1 MRSSSRSTY
10 ARSQCLRT
18 GGAPT
23 PTRPLSQVDTV
34 PHSETHGFDNAA
46 KSRAAYAQCHEL
58 LAGCCNI
65 ITQNGGVARELTP
78 TDWHLLSNIVM
89 SHPFHAR
96 LLDAA
101 LPLGTSVAAAL
112 PSAGAC

>member
-18 GGAPT
+18 EGAPT
-23 PTRPLSQVDTV
+23 PTRPPSQVDTV
-34 PHSETHGFDNAA
+34 PHSETHGFEEDAN
-46 KSRAAYAQCHEL
+46 SHDAYARCHEL
-58 LAGCCNI
+58 LAECCDI

-78 TDWHLLSNIVM
+78 TDWELLSQMVV

-96 LLDAA
+96 MLD
-101 LPLGTSVAAAL
+101 
-112 PSAGAC
+112 

>member
-10 ARSQCLRT
+10 ARSQCGLRT
-18 GGAPT
+18 EGAPT

-34 PHSETHGFDNAA
+34 PHSETHGFDNADN
-46 KSRAAYAQCHEL
+46 SHVAYARCHEL
-58 LAGCCNI
+58 LAECCNI

-78 TDWHLLSNIVM
+78 TDWELLSKMVV

-96 LLDAA
+96 MLD
-101 LPLGTSVAAAL
+101 
-112 PSAGAC
+112 

>member
-18 GGAPT
+18 EGAPT

-34 PHSETHGFDNAA
+34 PHSETHGFE
-46 KSRAAYAQCHEL
+46 RAANSHVAYARCHKL
-58 LAGCCNI
+58 LAECCNI
-65 ITQNGGVARELTP
+65 ITRNGGVARELTP
-78 TDWHLLSNIVM
+78 TDWELLSKIVV

-96 LLDAA
+96 M
-101 LPLGTSVAAAL
+101 LG
-112 PSAGAC
+112 

>member
-18 GGAPT
+18 EGAPT

-34 PHSETHGFDNAA
+34 PHSETHGFERADN
-46 KSRAAYAQCHEL
+46 SHVAYARCHEL
-58 LAGCCNI
+58 LAGCCAV

-78 TDWHLLSNIVM
+78 TDWHLLSNIVV

-96 LLDAA
+96 MLR
-101 LPLGTSVAAAL
+101 LG
-112 PSAGAC
+112 

>member
-1 MRSSSRSTY
+1 MRASSRSTY

-46 KSRAAYAQCHEL
+46 NSRAAYAPCHKL
-58 LAGCCNI
+58 LAECCAA

-78 TDWHLLSNIVM
+78 TDWELLSKMVV

-96 LLDAA
+96 MLA
-101 LPLGTSVAAAL
+101 
-112 PSAGAC
+112 

>member
-18 GGAPT
+18 EGAPT

-34 PHSETHGFDNAA
+34 PHSETHGFEDADN
-46 KSRAAYAQCHEL
+46 SHDAYARCHEL
-58 LAGCCNI
+58 LAECCDI
-65 ITQNGGVARELTP
+65 ITQNGGVARKLTP
-78 TDWHLLSNIVM
+78 TDWESLSQMVV

-96 LLDAA
+96 M
-101 LPLGTSVAAAL
+101 LG
-112 PSAGAC
+112 